1 MGWASKLV
9 LLTWSDSFSV
19 IRAYLMTGNM
29 EIKLENREVRGTR
42 RALAMPTVK
51 LELIRKQRQ

>member
-1 MGWASKLV
+1 MGWASKLA
-9 LLTWSDSFSV
+9 LLTWSDLFSV

-42 RALAMPTVK
+42 RTLAMPTVK